1 MSKMI
6 AEVTTFDSSN
16 DKVMNDVDVRLKHQL
31 HSLGIDRNFVRGR
44 PNCHRA
50 VNYFIGGNVVTNL
63 LASLERSRLHLDS
76 SNVISLVASR
86 EMW

>member
-63 LASLERSRLHLDS
+63 ASCLERSRLHFDS